1 MSTPAAHA
9 HAAHAHGGTAHG
21 GNAPHVVPISVLL
34 GVFAALMVLTG
45 ITVGVTHVDL
55 GAMNVWIALAVAA
68 VKAGLVALYFMHLR
82 WDHKFFAATLLICL
96 AFLALFI
103 AFAMTDAHHY
113 QPNLERPPAA
123 NLP

>member
-1 MSTPAAHA
+1 MSNPAASA
-9 HAAHAHGGTAHG
+9 HAVP
-21 GNAPHVVPISVLL
+21 APHVVPVPLLL
-34 GVFAALMVLTG
+34 GVFAALMALTA

-55 GAMNVWIALAVAA
+55 GAMNVWIALGVAA

-82 WDHKFFAATLLICL
+82 WDHKFYAATLLICL

-103 AFAMTDAHHY
+103 AFAMTDAHNY
-113 QPNLERPPAA
+113 QPSLNRPPAA